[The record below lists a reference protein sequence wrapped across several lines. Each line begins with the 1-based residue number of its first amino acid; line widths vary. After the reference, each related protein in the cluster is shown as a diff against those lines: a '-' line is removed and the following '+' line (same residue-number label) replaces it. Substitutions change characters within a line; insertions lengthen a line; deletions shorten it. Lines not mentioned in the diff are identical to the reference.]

1 MAPNIFEGD
10 VLING
15 RFGQSIR
22 LSTTLSEGANE
33 TWRGEPDLD
42 SDPPYLKPITI
53 IRNGMPEELIEN
65 AADDQRID
73 RYIDNLSTDPA
84 AIYLTNGQYIPELKE
99 LKPFPLDHQ
108 DKPRTR
114 EIYQWGEK
122 GVSIATPG
130 AVTIDAGPMTII
142 DSDIINLGS
151 GAGEGPDDM
160 DLSYAVRGEK
170 LQEILLTIVDAFSQT
185 TCVVGGM
192 EGSLVPLGSVND
204 LYDEIVDGQNTGLFS
219 KKVFLE

>member
-1 MAPNIFEGD
+1 
-10 VLING
+10 
-15 RFGQSIR
+15 
-22 LSTTLSEGANE
+22 
-33 TWRGEPDLD
+33 
-42 SDPPYLKPITI
+42 
-53 IRNGMPEELIEN
+53 MPEELTEN

-114 EIYQWGEK
+114 AMNIGELFEHANLGTDLSQCIIRADRILNISRNEIYQWGEK

-142 DSDIINLGS
+142 DSDVINLGS